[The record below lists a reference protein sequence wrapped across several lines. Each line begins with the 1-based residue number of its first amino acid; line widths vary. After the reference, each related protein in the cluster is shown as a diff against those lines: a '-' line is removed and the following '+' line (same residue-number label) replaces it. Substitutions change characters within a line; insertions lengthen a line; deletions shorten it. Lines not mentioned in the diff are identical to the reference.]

1 MTRLKLMCAGLV
13 QTECGQ
19 IQSDGYTNE
28 LQVVWH

>member
-13 QTECGQ
+13 QTECEK